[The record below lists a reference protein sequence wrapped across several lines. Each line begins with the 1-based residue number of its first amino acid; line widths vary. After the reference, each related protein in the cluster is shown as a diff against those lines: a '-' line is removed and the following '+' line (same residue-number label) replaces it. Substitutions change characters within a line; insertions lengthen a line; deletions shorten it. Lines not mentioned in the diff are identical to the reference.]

1 MDSMNDEEDGDFIDN
16 SEDNQSQLRVRVASL
31 EKLVDYCAEEFSKS
45 HRFHICFFFCVCV
58 VNKFQTHCML
68 YQKGDENKNALNIQA
83 TYNVSGSD
91 EIIDNFGV
99 PSASE
104 LVTPR
109 SLFAIETRISFRM
122 CIPF

>member
-1 MDSMNDEEDGDFIDN
+1 MKVKF
-16 SEDNQSQLRVRVASL
+16 
-31 EKLVDYCAEEFSKS
+31 KS
-45 HRFHICFFFCVCV
+45 
-58 VNKFQTHCML
+58 T
-68 YQKGDENKNALNIQA
+68 QKGDENKNALNIQA

-122 CIPF
+122 CIPL